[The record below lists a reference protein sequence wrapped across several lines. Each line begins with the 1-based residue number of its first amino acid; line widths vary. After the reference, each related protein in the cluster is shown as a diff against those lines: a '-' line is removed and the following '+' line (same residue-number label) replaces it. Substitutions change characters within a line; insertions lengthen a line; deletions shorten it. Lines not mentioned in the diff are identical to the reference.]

1 MMVAGAIWIWI
12 AVTAAR
18 RSGATVAC
26 GLSGSTID
34 DRRNFGGNQGGG
46 MAAVDIQSQEEPS
59 AQTVSAVL
67 DAAAERIAAAG
78 VENARAD
85 AEALVAD
92 ALGMK
97 PEELSVD
104 SAGEIPPEVAERDRG
119 AGARRVDREP
129 MAYILGHA
137 PFRGLEIAVD
147 ARVLWPRRE
156 TELLVEVGAELPE
169 GARVHEVG
177 TGSGA
182 IALALI
188 NERPDLRVT
197 ASDLSPEA
205 AEAARENAE
214 RLGLELEVTVGEGLP
229 DSLLGEGVDL
239 VIANLPYVT
248 DSTIFE
254 RSPEIQREPRI
265 AVTGDCGEDG
275 LGVIRGLIEE
285 TPSGWRL
292 ALEHDTHHGP
302 AMRELLRD
310 ATTLQD
316 YEGDERVTVGF
327 AP

>member
-1 MMVAGAIWIWI
+1 MATVD
-12 AVTAAR
+12 TYREDPAAR
-18 RSGATVAC
+18 
-26 GLSGSTID
+26 
-34 DRRNFGGNQGGG
+34 
-46 MAAVDIQSQEEPS
+46 
-59 AQTVSAVL
+59 TVSAVL

-85 AEALVAD
+85 AEVLVAD
-92 ALGMK
+92 AMGVA
-97 PEELSVD
+97 PSELTVE
-104 SAGEIPPEVAERDRG
+104 SAGEVDPDVAATIE
-119 AGARRVDREP
+119 ASVQRRVEREP
-129 MAYILGHA
+129 MAYILGRA

-147 ARVLWPRRE
+147 ERVLWPRRE
-156 TELLVEVGAELPE
+156 TELLVEVGVKLPE

-182 IALALI
+182 IALALLA
-188 NERPDLRVT
+188 ERPDLRVT

-205 AEAARENAE
+205 VEAARENAE
-214 RLGLELEVTVGEGLP
+214 RLGLELDVSVGLGLP
-229 DSLLGEGVDL
+229 DDLEGVDL

-254 RSPEIQREPRI
+254 RSPEIQREPKI

-275 LGVIRGLIEE
+275 LGVIRGLIAE
-285 TPSGWRL
+285 TPSGWKL
-292 ALEHDTHHGP
+292 AMEHDTHHGP
-302 AMRELLRD
+302 VMREMLRE

>member
-1 MMVAGAIWIWI
+1 
-12 AVTAAR
+12 
-18 RSGATVAC
+18 
-26 GLSGSTID
+26 
-34 DRRNFGGNQGGG
+34 
-46 MAAVDIQSQEEPS
+46 MAAIDIQSEGPS
-59 AQTVSAVL
+59 AKTVSATL

-92 ALGMK
+92 AMGLK
-97 PEELSVD
+97 PAELSVESGD
-104 SAGEIPPEVAERDRG
+104 VVDADVAAAIEERVQ
-119 AGARRVDREP
+119 RRVEREP
-129 MAYILGHA
+129 MAYILGRA

-147 ARVLWPRRE
+147 ERVLWPRRE
-156 TELLVEVGAELPE
+156 TELLVEVGAELPQ

-188 NERPDLRVT
+188 SERPDLRVT

-205 AEAARENAE
+205 VEAARENAE
-214 RLGLELEVTVGEGLP
+214 RLGLDLDVTVAVGLPEGLE
-229 DSLLGEGVDL
+229 DVDL

-248 DSTIFE
+248 DDTIFE
-254 RSPEIQREPRI
+254 RSPEIRREPRI

-275 LGVIRGLIEE
+275 LGVIRGLIAE
-285 TPSGWRL
+285 TPSGWKL
-292 ALEHDTHHGP
+292 AMEHDTHHGP

-316 YEGDERVTVGF
+316 YEGDERVSVGF